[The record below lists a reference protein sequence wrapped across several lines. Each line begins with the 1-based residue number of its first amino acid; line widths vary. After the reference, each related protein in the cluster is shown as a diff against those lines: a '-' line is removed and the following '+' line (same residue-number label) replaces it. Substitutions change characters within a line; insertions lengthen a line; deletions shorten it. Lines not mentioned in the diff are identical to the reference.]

1 MASEA
6 RQGERAESA
15 WRDASPLAR
24 VDGPVPLTA
33 AEAILKGV
41 LESELPFHRL
51 IGPPRPPFLPIF
63 RRAAESSAATLLQ
76 RHGCEVIAVGDAARS
91 VSLGA
96 RAAMAGRASLLLLGN
111 DQLYYAMP
119 ALQSLPARMGG
130 GLVLVL
136 EDHAALSPAAPPR
149 PLMAELGIACLEPHD
164 LERLRDSLEMA
175 LRISRG
181 DGRPAAI
188 LADVGLLRS
197 LDTIEAKP
205 NRIVDRIDLAAAE
218 RRRRRVPRM
227 PEGGGPLRLAR
238 RLELNTVRAM
248 PSPGER
254 EPLGL
259 IVAGAAL
266 QPTLHLLAE
275 VGLAG
280 RVPLVALGLTSPID
294 DALVSRLLQRCEQVV
309 VLESRPGGLAG
320 PLAEVIE
327 QVRRRGEEPAV
338 VWWRSLP
345 PGEPG
350 EAPLSLEGGDALRPS
365 RLARK
370 LLHLLHPVRPMLQ
383 VGSRLVAIEAGLA
396 EVPVPDRGAGLGAA
410 GAAALVRE
418 VLEEADRRI
427 RREGDAAEGAV
438 ALAIDG
444 IDPPAAAGRTIPAE
458 IWDRKRF
465 SFEGPAA
472 VRQAIRARGTRLMVV
487 CDVGGE
493 DEVDLQRLAEAALP
507 ADPGEL
513 VSVRTVDLHDRERL
527 RNELVDAA
535 GEDRLAVIV
544 ARDGPPPRFDPIAAE
559 RLLAEVDRLGYASRQ
574 RLVQLAEAACFVA
587 TGEEDERSLRG
598 LEPPPPLVTRGWIR
612 RLPHPAG
619 GAFRVR
625 LRPFLEQID
634 VVRTRPPS
642 GGDDG
647 PPLPAP
653 RPIHGAAA
661 RWRVHLAGY
670 RGDSPGVLAG
680 VLCEAGA
687 IMGYR
692 VRAIWEPTPIG
703 AGRRAWA
710 QVLFTRDG
718 HAEAAPLVAG
728 IPYGEADLLLGIDPE
743 ETLRALGPDA
753 DLRVAAPGRTHAVVN
768 LAAAPDRPIAEWIPE
783 RLADAVAR
791 SCVAGAMVGDHLDPC
806 RRSFLT
812 DRLLDLLLLGMA
824 FERGLVPVT
833 VDAMRQALARVES
846 RGFGRLAEAFAQ
858 GRRLAAAKG
867 PAAGAPPASPGPA
880 IERVI
885 TRATRELVGGGA
897 RRRERIAAIARD
909 ALARMPGLL
918 ESRAGRRSAG
928 EFVRLLAA
936 ASVWGGREHASRYA
950 ERIRRLYA
958 VDRGDTARELTR
970 LAIRPVAEA
979 LLIRDLF
986 QVSAMSLTPWHV
998 ARLRRALRV
1007 RPARGDRVERRFLLR
1022 LDAIL
1027 LGRRV
1032 RWDLRT
1038 SDWLP
1043 ILLRRLRRL
1052 VPWRWR
1058 GTPGERRLRDGLL
1071 ANVERAVVELGTS
1084 GDEAAYRRWCDA
1096 FRGMAMRR
1104 RLRGPAVTPV
1114 PPPSEA

>member
-1 MASEA
+1 MATEA
-6 RQGERAESA
+6 RQGERAEAA

-51 IGPPRPPFLPIF
+51 IGPARPPFLPIF
-63 RRAAESSAATLLQ
+63 RRAAEESAALLLQ
-76 RHGCEVIAVGDAARS
+76 RHACEVIAVGDAARS

-119 ALQSLPARMGG
+119 ALQALPARMSG
-130 GLVLVL
+130 GLVLML
-136 EDHAALSPAAPPR
+136 EDHAAVAPAAPPR

-164 LERLRDSLEMA
+164 LERLRDSLETA

-266 QPTLHLLAE
+266 QPTQHLLAE

-280 RVPLVALGLTSPID
+280 RVPLVALGLVSPID

-309 VLESRPGGLAG
+309 VLEARPGGLAA

-327 QVRRRGEEPAV
+327 QARRRGEEPAV

-345 PGEPG
+345 PSEPG
-350 EAPLSLEGGDALRPS
+350 EAPLVLESGDALRPS

-396 EVPVPDRGAGLGAA
+396 EVPVPERGAGLGAA

-418 VLEEADRRI
+418 VLDEVDRRI
-427 RREGDAAEGAV
+427 RRGGEGGEPGV

-444 IDPPAAAGRTIPAE
+444 VDPPAAAGRTIPAE

-493 DEVDLQRLAEAALP
+493 DEVDVQRLAEAALP

-513 VSVRTVDLHDRERL
+513 VSVRTVDLNDRERL
-527 RNELVDAA
+527 RSELIDAA

-574 RLVQLAEAACFVA
+574 RLVQLAEAACVVA
-587 TGEEDERSLRG
+587 AGEDEQRSLRP
-598 LEPPPPLVTRGWIR
+598 LEPPPPLATRGWIR
-612 RLPHPAG
+612 RLATPAG

-634 VVRTRPPS
+634 VIRTRPPTS
-642 GGDDG
+642 GEDG
-647 PPLPAP
+647 PPSPAP
-653 RPIHGAAA
+653 KPRHAAAA
-661 RWRVHLAGY
+661 RWRAHLAGY

-692 VRAIWEPTPIG
+692 VRATWEPTPIG

-718 HAEAAPLVAG
+718 AVETAPLVAG

-743 ETLRALGPDA
+743 ETLRALGPDPN
-753 DLRVAAPGRTHAVVN
+753 LRVAAPGRTHAVVN
-768 LAAAPDRPIAEWIPE
+768 LAAAPDRPVAEWIPE
-783 RLADAVAR
+783 RLADAVGR
-791 SCVAGAMVGDHLDPC
+791 SCAAGAMVGDHLDRC

-812 DRLLDLLLLGMA
+812 DRLLDLVLLGMA

-833 VDAMRQALARVES
+833 LEAMRQALLRVES

-858 GRRLAAAKG
+858 GRRLAAAKAT
-867 PAAGAPPASPGPA
+867 PAAAAAFGEEP
-880 IERVI
+880 IERAI
-885 TRATRELVGGGA
+885 TRAVRELVVGGA
-897 RRRERIAAIARD
+897 RRRERIGTLARD
-909 ALARMPGLL
+909 SLALMPGLL

-936 ASVWGGREHASRYA
+936 ASVWGGREHAIRYA

-979 LLIRDLF
+979 LLVRDLF
-986 QVSAMSLTPWHV
+986 QVSAMSMTPWHV

-1027 LGRRV
+1027 LGRRI

-1043 ILLRRLRRL
+1043 IALARLRGL

-1058 GTPGERRLRDGLL
+1058 GTPGERRLREQVL
-1071 ANVERAVVELGTS
+1071 ASVERAVVELGTS
-1084 GDEAAYRRWCDA
+1084 GDEVAYRRWCDA

-1104 RLRGPAVTPV
+1104 RLRGPAVTPA
-1114 PPPSEA
+1114 PPREG